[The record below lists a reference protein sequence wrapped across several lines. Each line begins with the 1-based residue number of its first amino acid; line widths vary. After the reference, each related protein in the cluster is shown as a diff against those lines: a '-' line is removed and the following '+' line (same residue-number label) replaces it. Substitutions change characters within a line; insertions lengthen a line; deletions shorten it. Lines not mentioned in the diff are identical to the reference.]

1 MTKFEKKNISGW
13 GRNLTSVSN
22 IYKFNREKFK
32 KQKFSSRM
40 IARGLGRSYGDSS
53 IQPKLTIE
61 MKSHNKI
68 IFLDKKNSIIKV
80 ESGICISD
88 LLNEIVEKG
97 FFLPVTPGSKYV
109 TVGGMVA
116 SNVHGKNHHL
126 DGGFGNFVKELCL
139 IDYKGKIRIC
149 SKNKNKK
156 LFEMTIGGMGL
167 TGIISEVTFSLIK
180 IETPLIIQEKVF
192 TNNLSETMKI
202 FEKSKTKYIVA
213 WLDFNGSNDQLGKS
227 IIFKG
232 IHAKKR
238 DVKKYGY
245 EIGNKTKKNYIFKF
259 PFEMPFSIL
268 NYYSISVFNYLYFNL
283 MKYNKRGLTTIN
295 KFFYPL
301 DSIYN
306 WNLIYG
312 KKGFIQ
318 YQFVVP
324 KKKSKEAIQEIV
336 NFLMKKKL
344 KPFLP
349 VLKLFKKKDYG
360 IFSFPINGYTL
371 ALDFPNNEFTLDMMN
386 ELDKIVIKYKGRIY
400 LTKDSR
406 INKKNFTKMYAKQI
420 QYFIDSKLTNF
431 KIFSSL
437 QSQRLIKK

>member
-1 MTKFEKKNISGW
+1 MIKFNKENISGW
-13 GRNLTSVSN
+13 GRNLIRTSN
-22 IYKFNREKFK
+22 IYKFDRENYKN
-32 KQKFSSRM
+32 QKFSSRM

-80 ESGICISD
+80 ESGISISD
-88 LLNEIVEKG
+88 LLNEIVEQG
-97 FFLPVTPGSKYV
+97 YFLPVTPGSKYV

-139 IDYKGKIRIC
+139 IDHKGKMRVC

-167 TGIISEVTFSLIK
+167 TGIISEVTFSLMR
-180 IETPLIIQEKVF
+180 IETPLILQEKVF
-192 TNNLSETMKI
+192 THNLSETMKV
-202 FEKSKTKYIVA
+202 FENSETKYIVA
-213 WLDFNGSNDQLGKS
+213 WLDFNGSNDQLGRS
-227 IIFKG
+227 IVFKG
-232 IHAKKR
+232 KHAKKG

-245 EIGNKTKKNYIFKF
+245 EAVNKMKKNYVFKF
-259 PFEMPFSIL
+259 PFEMPFLIL
-268 NYYSISVFNYLYFNL
+268 NYFSISVFNYLYFNL
-283 MKYNKRGLTTIN
+283 MKFNKKGLTTIN

-301 DSIYN
+301 DGIYN

-324 KKKSKEAIQEIV
+324 KKKSKEAIKEIV
-336 NFLMKKKL
+336 SFLMKKKL

-360 IFSFPINGYTL
+360 VFSFPINGYTL
-371 ALDFPNNEFTLDMMN
+371 ALDFPNNKFTLDAMN

-406 INKKNFTKMYAKQI
+406 INKQNFTEMYKEQI
-420 QYFIDSKLTNF
+420 QYFINSKLINF
-431 KIFSSL
+431 EIFSSL